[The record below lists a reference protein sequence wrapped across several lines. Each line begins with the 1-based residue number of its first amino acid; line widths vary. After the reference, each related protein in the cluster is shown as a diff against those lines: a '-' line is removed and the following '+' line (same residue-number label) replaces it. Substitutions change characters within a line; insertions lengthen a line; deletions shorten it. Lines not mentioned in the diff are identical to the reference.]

1 MCDVLR
7 DALRNEEKYLRIS
20 ENGRKLGM
28 ELFRKE
34 VMCGYMNEVL
44 DLLDGSVLNDGIK
57 ESMEYCGVEF
67 VGRYRYSLMR
77 SEMKCECLSCKEL
90 K

>member
-1 MCDVLR
+1 M
-7 DALRNEEKYLRIS
+7 NEEKYRSIG
-20 ENGRKLGM
+20 ENGRILGM
-28 ELFRKE
+28 KLFRKE

-44 DLLDGSVLNDGIK
+44 GMLDENVLNDGIK

-67 VGRYRYSLMR
+67 VGRYRYSLLR
-77 SEMKCECLSCKEL
+77 SEVKCDCLSCKEL